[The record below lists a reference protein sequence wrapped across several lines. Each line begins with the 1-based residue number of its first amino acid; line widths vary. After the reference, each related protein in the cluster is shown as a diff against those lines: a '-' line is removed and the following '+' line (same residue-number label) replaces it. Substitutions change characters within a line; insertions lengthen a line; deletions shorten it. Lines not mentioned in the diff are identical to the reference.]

1 MQEKKYQKAFQHN
14 ISESYLKSGI
24 SVPRDFSDIFIQ
36 NYKEKELYFLIYVSG
51 HV

>member
-1 MQEKKYQKAFQHN
+1 MQEKKYQKALQHN
-14 ISESYLKSGI
+14 ISESYLKSDI

-36 NYKEKELYFLIYVSG
+36 NYKEKELYFLIDVSG